1 MPEYQQLMDRL
12 ADGDV
17 IILDGANG
25 SEIQRLGVDMHE
37 NAWCALATE
46 THPDVVRAIH
56 ENYIRAG
63 AEIITTNTYASGR
76 QFLEDFGGD
85 GTGSDMADK
94 TDELCRRST
103 ELAFEARE
111 AAGNGPVWI
120 AGSISAIG
128 TLDRLGEARMRA
140 SFARQA
146 EVLAESGVDLLL
158 LEMLACDGPLS
169 VVAIE
174 EAKKT
179 GLPIWVAL
187 SCMADDTSEIA
198 LGARQRT
205 GTQGRRYGTGT
216 FGESAAEIAKSG
228 GDVFFVFHSQVE
240 IAREALR
247 QLKES
252 LGGPVGIYPHCGD
265 FEAPD
270 WQFVNMISPEDYL
283 EEAKA
288 WVSDGAQIVGG
299 CCGIGLDHMKLLRD
313 GLPRK
318 IQRN

>member
-1 MPEYQQLMDRL
+1 MPDYQQLMDRL

-46 THPDVVRAIH
+46 TNPEVVRQIH
-56 ENYIRAG
+56 ENYINAG

-76 QFLEDFGGD
+76 QFLEDFGGR
-85 GTGSDMADK
+85 GSGSALSDK
-94 TDELCRRST
+94 SDDLCRRSV
-103 ELAFEARE
+103 ELAIEARD

-120 AGSISAIG
+120 AGSVSALG
-128 TLDRLGEARMRA
+128 TLERLGEARMRH
-140 SFARQA
+140 SFGRQA
-146 EVLAESGVDLLL
+146 QVLAEAGVDLLL

-174 EAKKT
+174 EARKT

-187 SCMADDTSEIA
+187 SCMKDDSGEIA
-198 LGARQRT
+198 LGARQRP
-205 GTQGRRYGTGT
+205 GVGGRRYGAGT

-240 IAREALR
+240 IAREALG
-247 QLKES
+247 QLREHVD
-252 LGGPVGIYPHCGD
+252 GAVGIYPHCGD

-283 EEAKA
+283 EEAKG
-288 WVSDGAQIVGG
+288 WVDDGAQIVGG

-313 GLPRK
+313 GLPR
-318 IQRN
+318 NLN